1 MHWKDSITWKL
12 FKYSLLS
19 YLLLAGIFTSLY
31 SFFAYSREKDELD
44 RTLRKIHLTHVPN
57 LVDALWITDSRRTAR
72 ELEAITRFE
81 YIDRAEVRDDEGRLL
96 FAGSEPSPEAQLRTE
111 TLRYEHDDRS
121 IVIGELSIFLGVR
134 RMAMKIIN
142 NALLLLLMQTAL
154 STLLAAVAALALHI
168 SFGRPLSRFARFI
181 GANES
186 SSSGEPFVL
195 KNRAHDRDELGIL
208 VSSFNRQH
216 SATAHSIAEIN
227 EMNRRLS
234 AANDRLL
241 HAEAARRRSEER
253 YRELADDLPALVT
266 EFTPDGRWT
275 YVNRAVCESI
285 GMSRE
290 ALVGRRF
297 SDFVP
302 KEANESERDKYLT
315 LTPEH
320 PFGVSCHEEIQNV
333 HGGRRILEWYTRGS
347 FDEHGNP
354 LLFRSIG
361 IDVTERK
368 RMEEA
373 LLKSKESAEWLG
385 RQAES
390 ANRAKSAFLANMS
403 HELRTPLNSVIGFL
417 DLLAATPLDERQ
429 REYAEYVRTSA
440 HSLLDII
447 SNILDISKI
456 ETGKL
461 ELNPEFTDI
470 RLLLEQAMSIARGT
484 AGEKGLRLSLRIADG
499 VPRRIFV
506 DTVRLKQILVNLL
519 GNAIK
524 FTEKGEVELSIG
536 FEEKGDRTGSFLFS
550 VRDTGIGIPEEKK
563 KRLFEAFYQGDET
576 ITRRYGGTGLGL
588 SICDA
593 LLQKMGSALEL
604 ESAPG
609 EGSRF
614 FFRIA
619 AEYAAEETNEAPL
632 EHPSDAPSQTD
643 FLPLHPA
650 KEPSVLIVEDQRM
663 NRLLLQKLVGRLIP
677 QAIVIEAADGEEG
690 VEMFRRHA
698 PDIVF
703 MDLQMPGKDG
713 FHATSDIRA
722 METDGRRTL
731 IVALTADAQ
740 PETRERCLGAGMD
753 EYLAKPMSVG
763 DLRHILE
770 RWIRRVE

>member
-1 MHWKDSITWKL
+1 MRWKDSSTWKL
-12 FKYSLLS
+12 FLYSLLS
-19 YLLLAGIFTSLY
+19 YLLLTALFTSLY
-31 SFFAYSREKDELD
+31 GFFAASREREELE
-44 RTLRKIHLTHVPN
+44 RTLFKIQRTHVPS
-57 LVDALWITDSRRTAR
+57 LVEALWITDGLRIRR
-72 ELEAITRFE
+72 ELDAMARFE
-81 YIDRAEVRDDEGRLL
+81 YIDRAEVRDDEGHIF
-96 FAGSEPSPEAQLRTE
+96 FAGAESAPSSDLRTE
-111 TLRYEHDDRS
+111 ALHYERDCRS
-121 IVIGELSIFLGVR
+121 IPVGELSLFVGVR
-134 RMAMKIIN
+134 RMFLKTVKN
-142 NALLLLLMQTAL
+142 VLLVLLLQTLL
-154 STLLAAVAALALHI
+154 SILLAAVAALAFHF
-168 SFGRPLSRFARFI
+168 SYGKPLARFARFI
-181 GANES
+181 SENTRTS
-186 SSSGEPFVL
+186 PEPFVL

-234 AANDRLL
+234 AANALL
-241 HAEAARRRSEER
+241 LQAEEARRRSEER

-266 EFTPDGRWT
+266 EFTADGRWT

-333 HGGRRILEWYTRGS
+333 HGGRRMLEWYTRGS

-417 DLLAATPLDERQ
+417 DLLAATPLDEKQ

-461 ELNPEFTDI
+461 ELNPEFTGI

-524 FTEKGEVELSIG
+524 FTEKGEVELSIS

-677 QAIVIEAADGEEG
+677 QATVIEAADGEEG